1 LDTVVELLCWRW
13 AAITDTFPFALALS

>member
-1 LDTVVELLCWRW
+1 LDTVVELLFWRW